1 MHELTLGATN
11 QQRHWRTRT
20 AAAACLAFSATAI
33 GACSMTQSASK
44 MPMASAS
51 ISTPADLSNAR
62 IFDCAEAAVSDLSQ
76 TSSSWPKIT
85 LRDESKGVLE
95 SGDYPADDK
104 TGFRMRLERIN
115 AGTGIRVHLKG
126 AGAYY
131 VDLGVQKAIDDLTRK
146 VDECIKAD

>member
-1 MHELTLGATN
+1 
-11 QQRHWRTRT
+11 
-20 AAAACLAFSATAI
+20 
-33 GACSMTQSASK
+33 MTQSASK
-44 MPMASAS
+44 MPKVQR
-51 ISTPADLSNAR
+51 IHFRHLYPAAR

-131 VDLGVQKAIDDLTRK
+131 VDLGVQKAIVTT
-146 VDECIKAD
+146 